1 MNDITTARLLPGTA
15 YERYL
20 PVRPMSSLGDPMTL
34 KAQLDACR
42 RTFEASAPPGV
53 VAALHGSVAEL
64 VQTGLVRQAVKAGE
78 RAPPFRLRSGTGD
91 FVALSEALD
100 RGPVVVS
107 FFRGG
112 WCPFCRLELR
122 ALADAQSEIERLGA
136 RLVGLSPLPDADSH
150 SSFLILKDPGCR
162 IAARYRIAF
171 IVARQFRPAYL
182 ALGYPERLKKGPNR
196 WVLPLP
202 ATYIID
208 RDGIVMLSYVD
219 ADYTTRLG
227 PTEIAVALS
236 HLRLR
241 ANLSS
246 SVC

>member
-15 YERYL
+15 NGRCL
-20 PVRPMSSLGDPMTL
+20 SVPRVSPTGGHMSL

-42 RTFEASAPPGV
+42 RAFEASAPPGI
-53 VAALHGSVAEL
+53 VAALEGSVAEL

-78 RAPPFRLRSGTGD
+78 RAPLFRLRSDTGD
-91 FVALSEALD
+91 FVGLSEALD

-112 WCPFCRLELR
+112 WCPFCRLELQ
-122 ALADAQSEIERLGA
+122 ALAEAQSEIERLGA
-136 RLVGLSPLPDADSH
+136 TLIGLSPLPNADSY
-150 SSFLILKDPGCR
+150 SSFLILTDPGCR

-171 IVARQFRPAYL
+171 TVAPQFRPAYL
-182 ALGYPERLKKGPNR
+182 ALGYPERSEEGPDR

-202 ATYIID
+202 ATYVID
-208 RDGIVMLSYVD
+208 RNGIVVLSYVD
-219 ADYTTRLG
+219 ADYTTRLE
-227 PTEIAVALS
+227 PTEIAVALA
-236 HLRLR
+236 HLRAR
-241 ANLSS
+241 AKTSS